1 VTVQVRPAYIQPRF
15 HSLNANGYR
24 LPAEPPGLIK
34 QMKTILRPAA
44 WLLAL
49 TTGASALA
57 AQSSEPSL
65 SLEQAV
71 TQVQHE
77 TGGKVLSASTVRRGR
92 SSFEHR
98 VKVLTPTGHVRVVT
112 VTTEASKAPASSDS
126 TKNPSSDGGS
136 NKEKH

>member
-1 VTVQVRPAYIQPRF
+1 
-15 HSLNANGYR
+15 
-24 LPAEPPGLIK
+24 
-34 QMKTILRPAA
+34 MKTILRPLA
-44 WLLAL
+44 WLLVL
-49 TTGASALA
+49 STGTIAWA
-57 AQSSEPSL
+57 AQSNEPSM

-77 TGGKVLSASTVRRGR
+77 TGGKVLSASNVRQGR

>member
-1 VTVQVRPAYIQPRF
+1 MRTILLSLALLLTLSVGTVAQAAQ
-15 HSLNANGYR
+15 N
-24 LPAEPPGLIK
+24 AEPA
-34 QMKTILRPAA
+34 M
-44 WLLAL
+44 
-49 TTGASALA
+49 
-57 AQSSEPSL
+57 

-71 TQVQHE
+71 VQVQRE

-112 VTTEASKAPASSDS
+112 VTTDASKGPASNDS
-126 TKNPSSDGGS
+126 IKNPSSDGES

>member
-1 VTVQVRPAYIQPRF
+1 MR
-15 HSLNANGYR
+15 SLVVVLSLSAGSAAWAGQS
-24 LPAEPPGLIK
+24 AEPA
-34 QMKTILRPAA
+34 M
-44 WLLAL
+44 
-49 TTGASALA
+49 
-57 AQSSEPSL
+57 

-71 TQVQHE
+71 TQVQKE

-112 VTTEASKAPASSDS
+112 VTTEAAKAASNDS
-126 TKNPSSDGGS
+126 TKNPSTDGES